1 MTTNGL
7 EITILKADVLK
18 SGLRALYYSG
28 AHHILAPFSQGIGLI
43 FMLHQVSRERPS
55 PFAANRGLMVTP
67 EFLDSVL
74 HEVKRARIDIV
85 SLDEA
90 YERIRARGS
99 ANRFACFTLD
109 DGYRDNLQQA
119 YPVFTRHRAPFAIY
133 VPSDFPE
140 GRGDL
145 WWFAIEKAILSSDEI
160 ALEAP
165 GGVECIPTKS
175 DAEKQ
180 NAFNRIYRHLRNMD
194 EAGARRI
201 AARICD
207 TAKVDTTGLCRE
219 LIMSWDEIRD
229 LNTDPL
235 VTIGA
240 HTQAHF
246 ALARLPEKR
255 AREEMRRGADLLEKQ
270 LGVRPLHLSYPYGD
284 PGSAG
289 PREFRIAEELGFKTA
304 VTTRKGV
311 IFPEHAEHLTALP
324 RVSLNGEYQSTA
336 FTRLFMSGAP
346 FALWNGFRKVDAA

>member
-1 MTTNGL
+1 M
-7 EITILKADVLK
+7 KAEVLK

-28 AHHILAPFSQGIGLI
+28 AHHVLAPFSQGIGLI
-43 FMLHQVSRERPS
+43 FMLHQVSNERPS

-67 EFLDSVL
+67 EFLDLVL
-74 HEVKRARIDIV
+74 DEVKQSGIDIV

-109 DGYRDNLQQA
+109 DGYRDNLIQA
-119 YPVFTRHRAPFAIY
+119 YPVFTKHRAPFTIY
-133 VPSDFPE
+133 VPSDYPD
-140 GRGDL
+140 GKGDL
-145 WWFAIEKAILSSDEI
+145 WWFALEKVILSRDDIEI
-160 ALEAP
+160 NAR
-165 GGVECIPTKS
+165 GGVERIAAKT

-180 NAFNRIYRHLRNMD
+180 HAFKRIYTHLRNMD
-194 EAGARRI
+194 EERARRTV
-201 AARICD
+201 ACMCAS
-207 TAKVDTTGLCRE
+207 TGIDCEQLCAELVMTWDEVRE
-219 LIMSWDEIRD
+219 L
-229 LNTDPL
+229 NADPL

-240 HTQAHF
+240 HTKSHF

-255 AREEMRRGADLLEKQ
+255 AREEMQRGADRLAEEI
-270 LGVRPLHLSYPYGD
+270 GVWPAHLSYPYGD
-284 PGSAG
+284 AGSAG
-289 PREFRIAEELGFKTA
+289 PREFRIAQELGFRTA

-324 RVSLNGEYQSTA
+324 RVSLNGEYQSKA